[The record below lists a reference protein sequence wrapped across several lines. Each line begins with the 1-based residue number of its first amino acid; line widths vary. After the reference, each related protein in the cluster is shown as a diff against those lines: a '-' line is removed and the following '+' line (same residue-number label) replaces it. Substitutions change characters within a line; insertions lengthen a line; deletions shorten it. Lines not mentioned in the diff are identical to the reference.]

1 VDGGSWRAVVSS
13 HKDREYNIHTRV
25 TIIHNSHA
33 TRTHARKWMVSK
45 FDCMHACIQIHAT
58 YVRTPSIHPMPMERE
73 RERERGERDGGT
85 QGGRETA
92 RADDEGWKEGRK
104 ERLNE

>member
-45 FDCMHACIQIHAT
+45 FDCMHAFIQIHAT
-58 YVRTPSIHPMPMERE
+58 YVRSNTIHPPDAIDDGERE
-73 RERERGERDGGT
+73 RERA
-85 QGGRETA
+85 GREGRRDAGREGDSA
-92 RADDEGWKEGRK
+92 R
-104 ERLNE
+104 